1 MERFSL
7 YEKDNVLR
15 TICEYLK
22 TTNIET
28 QYFDSY
34 FEFLDFFHNIGVFD
48 YHFFTIG
55 AYLIYGWMPT
65 IPNISITQEAI
76 NTLNK
81 AKQEEPLNYSDYFYL
96 VKSVNNSIVG
106 ASKILHFV
114 NPKEYPI
121 FDSRIKS
128 FFEKNFL
135 IEDIYKKTYN
145 DKKKEINQYL
155 IYKTLCEE
163 IIEMDPFQKIF
174 NAVSNAYPITAK
186 FTKMRML
193 ENLFFSFD
201 KNSK

>member
-1 MERFSL
+1 MEKFSL
-7 YEKDNVLR
+7 YEKDNVLE

-34 FEFLDFFHNIGVFD
+34 FEFLNFFQNIEVFD
-48 YHFFTIG
+48 HHFFTIG

-65 IPNISITQEAI
+65 IPNINITQEAI

-81 AKQEEPLNYSDYFYL
+81 AKQEEPLDHSDYL
-96 VKSVNNSIVG
+96 NLIKSVNNSIVG
-106 ASKILHFV
+106 ASKILHFA
-114 NPKEYPI
+114 NPKKYPI

-128 FFEKNFL
+128 FFEKNLL

-145 DKKKEINQYL
+145 NKTKEINQYL

-163 IIEMDPFQKIF
+163 IIEMDFFQQIF
-174 NAVSNAYPITAK
+174 DVVSSAYPITAK